1 MSPEKIP
8 PTSRSPGTN
17 ASGYTCSGMPCRQ
30 PMASSVLRKYGTSGK
45 VAPGQTYPEA
55 LANRLN
61 VAPPWPIIR
70 FLEAADAV
78 LGLVVGGRVIAGLGE
93 GFGVPSADTSVQGLL
108 PVFA

>member
-61 VAPPWPIIR
+61 VAPPGWPIT
-70 FLEAADAV
+70 
-78 LGLVVGGRVIAGLGE
+78 
-93 GFGVPSADTSVQGLL
+93 SASLKRPML
-108 PVFA
+108 FSAL